1 MRITNRLA
9 AGFAAAALLVAP
21 AASAGAD
28 VIGNDYDSTLD
39 AVHEQMNLT
48 LPGSAGKT
56 KLYLIVDG
64 APGYLQPTDHPG
76 CNINGSHT
84 VTLVPHL
91 TNSSVA
97 TVALSGGGV
106 LDACTDKV
114 TVTVTPQ
121 ALGSTE
127 VSFTGIEQT
136 SNDPHLIF
144 NYEPATFD
152 VNVTQGT
159 GDGGG
164 GTRCEDDRAAP
175 AWAAALLKGNDLRA
189 KVEGKPNYI
198 SSVAKHMEAG
208 AVFDTFGKAAHPYYE
223 NAVYAYMKTTLGL
236 SMSKGPDDVRKPA
249 ERCTPLPTS

>member
-1 MRITNRLA
+1 MHIGNRLA
-9 AGFAAAALLVAP
+9 AGVAAAALTVLSAT
-21 AASAGAD
+21 AAGAD
-28 VIGNDYDSTLD
+28 VVGNELDTSLD

-48 LPGSAGKT
+48 LPGSAGTT
-56 KLYLIVDG
+56 KLYVIVDG
-64 APGYLQPTDHPG
+64 APGYLQPDDHPN

-91 TNSSVA
+91 SNASVA
-97 TVALSGGGV
+97 TVTLSNGGV

-144 NYEPATFD
+144 TYEPATFD

-159 GDGGG
+159 SDGGG
-164 GTRCEDDRAAP
+164 GTRCEADRAAP
-175 AWAAALLKGNDLRA
+175 AWAAALLKGNGLRA
-189 KVEGKPNYI
+189 KVDGKPNYI
-198 SSVAKHMEAG
+198 SSVARHMEAG
-208 AVFDTFGKAAHPYYE
+208 ATFDTWGKAVHPSYE
-223 NAVYAYMKTTLGL
+223 NAVWSYMTTALHL
-236 SMSKGPDDVRKPA
+236 NLPKGPDQVKKPGWN
-249 ERCTPLPTS
+249 CTPLPTS